1 MKNDDLFF
9 SIFNYINS
17 KLEEKTQNENR
28 VIVSINE
35 DNKEEPYIDITYID
49 AENSLEASM
58 TNDVENLS
66 DMAIESGLIDVF
78 DTYCHDAVVSV
89 VYDTGTNK
97 LNLLRMRNGNYVGD
111 KSYDDFET
119 PIFVGYIVKSGV
131 LTRQEK
137 ILVLYEVMKSIMD
150 AAYTEDLEEQ
160 IFFKVKEEPL
170 NNIYYERTFKE
181 ESTGNS
187 NLEELDNGNIA
198 VIENEFTVKLIG
210 DGNQKVKK

>member
-1 MKNDDLFF
+1 MKNDNLFF
-9 SIFNYINS
+9 SIFNYISS
-17 KLEEKTQNENR
+17 KLEEKKRQDSR
-28 VIVSINE
+28 VIVSLNE

-49 AENSLEASM
+49 AENDLEASM

-66 DMAIESGLIDVF
+66 NMAIESDLVDAF
-78 DTYCHDAVVSV
+78 DTYSHDAVVSV
-89 VYDTGTNK
+89 VYDTGTDK
-97 LNLLRMRNGNYVGD
+97 LSLLRTRNGNYVGD

-119 PIFVGYIVKSGV
+119 PIFVGYIVKSAI
-131 LTRQEK
+131 LTREEK
-137 ILVLYEVMKSIMD
+137 ILVLYDIMKEIMD
-150 AAYTEDLEEQ
+150 TAYNYDLEEQ

-181 ESTGNS
+181 DSTGNS
-187 NLEELDNGNIA
+187 NPEELDNGNIS

>member
-1 MKNDDLFF
+1 MNNDNLFF
-9 SIFNYINS
+9 SIFNYISS
-17 KLEEKTQNENR
+17 KLEEKPIKDSR
-28 VIVSINE
+28 VIVSLNE

-49 AENSLEASM
+49 AENNLEASM

-66 DMAIESGLIDVF
+66 NMQIESDLIDAF
-78 DTYCHDAVVSV
+78 DTYSHDAVVSV
-89 VYDTGTNK
+89 VYDTGTDK
-97 LNLLRMRNGNYVGD
+97 LSLLRTRNGNYVGD

-131 LTRQEK
+131 LTREEK
-137 ILVLYEVMKSIMD
+137 ILILYDVMKSIMD
-150 AAYTEDLEEQ
+150 TAYNYDLEEQ

-181 ESTGNS
+181 DSTGNS
-187 NLEELDNGNIA
+187 NSEELDNGNIV
-198 VIENEFTVKLIG
+198 VIENEFQVKLIG

>member
-17 KLEEKTQNENR
+17 KLEEKSKKESR

-49 AENSLEASM
+49 AENHLEASM
-58 TNDVENLS
+58 TTDVENLS

-78 DTYCHDAVVSV
+78 DTYSHDAVVSV

-97 LNLLRMRNGNYVGD
+97 LNLLKMRNGNYVGD

-119 PIFVGYIVKSGV
+119 PIFVGYVVKSGI
-131 LTRQEK
+131 LTREEK
-137 ILVLYEVMKSIMD
+137 ILILYGVMKEIMD
-150 AAYTEDLEEQ
+150 AAYMDDLEEQ
-160 IFFKVKEEPL
+160 VFFKVKEEPL

-181 ESTGNS
+181 DSTGNS
-187 NLEELDNGNIA
+187 NPEELDNGNIS
-198 VIENEFTVKLIG
+198 VIENEFTVKLIE
-210 DGNQKVKK
+210 DEIQKVKK

>member
-160 IFFKVKEEPL
+160 VFFKVKEEPL

-181 ESTGNS
+181 ESTGNY

>member
-1 MKNDDLFF
+1 MKNDNLFF
-9 SIFNYINS
+9 SIFNYISS
-17 KLEEKTQNENR
+17 KLEEKTIQDSR
-28 VIVSINE
+28 AIVSLNE

-49 AENSLEASM
+49 AENNLEASM

-66 DMAIESGLIDVF
+66 NMQIESDLIDAF
-78 DTYCHDAVVSV
+78 DTYSHDAVVSV
-89 VYDTGTNK
+89 VYDTGTNR

-131 LTRQEK
+131 LTKQEK
-137 ILVLYEVMKSIMD
+137 ILILYDVMKEIMD
-150 AAYTEDLEEQ
+150 TAYNYDLEEQ

-181 ESTGNS
+181 DSTGNS
-187 NLEELDNGNIA
+187 NPEELDNGNIA
-198 VIENEFTVKLIG
+198 VIENELVVKLNE
-210 DGNQKVKK
+210 DENKKVKK